1 MEVLRPQMNRIEVGR
16 PRASASR
23 SASVPPA
30 RRDVDAKQPVY
41 LMIVDTLSERIS
53 TGVYAPGTRL
63 PSSPQLC
70 AEFGVSPMTVR
81 RALTTLKDQGQI
93 SCFQGRGSF
102 VRSPD
107 LSRSTFKLASLSG
120 QWLDGSAEI
129 RLLSVAMTRADGKT
143 ATMLGITEGQ
153 RVVCLRRL
161 VTSNAEPTMYHSE
174 YVVYDP
180 RRPLLESQLQL
191 TSLHA
196 FLESDRGKRFPR
208 GELTVRA
215 MNLDR
220 DSAEALGEPEGAA
233 ALCLEHLFRDVA
245 GNPVSWGYF
254 LLRAELFQ
262 LSAQLESA

>member
-1 MEVLRPQMNRIEVGR
+1 MQPMEVLEPQMNRIEVGR
-16 PRASASR
+16 P
-23 SASVPPA
+23 
-30 RRDVDAKQPVY
+30 KQPAY
-41 LMIVDTLSERIS
+41 LTIVDTLSERIS

-81 RALTTLKDQGQI
+81 RALTNLKDQGQI

-129 RLLSVAMTRADGKT
+129 RLLSVAMSRADGKT

-161 VTSNAEPTMYHSE
+161 VTSNAEPAMYHSE

-180 RRPLLESQLQL
+180 RRPLLESQLHL

-262 LSAQLESA
+262 LSAQLDNA